1 MKSFTLFQLEE
12 SLLKIICYKLS
23 METFGE
29 ASQIKVN
36 LTVVKDSTQE
46 PVLERGIYLTRTKR
60 S

>member
-1 MKSFTLFQLEE
+1 MF
-12 SLLKIICYKLS
+12 YKLS

-36 LTVVKDSTQE
+36 LTTVKDSTQE
-46 PVLERGIYLTRTKR
+46 TILERGIYLTRTKR

>member
-1 MKSFTLFQLEE
+1 
-12 SLLKIICYKLS
+12 

-46 PVLERGIYLTRTKR
+46 PVLEHGIYLTRIKR